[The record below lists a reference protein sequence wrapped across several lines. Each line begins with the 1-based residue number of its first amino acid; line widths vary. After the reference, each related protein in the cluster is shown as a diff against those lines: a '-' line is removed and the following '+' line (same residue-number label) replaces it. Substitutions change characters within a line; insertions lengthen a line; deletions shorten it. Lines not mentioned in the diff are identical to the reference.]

1 MARVVVIGAGPA
13 GIAAAEV
20 LSRASVEVA
29 VIDEAPRAGGQYHRA
44 PAPGLAL
51 DMRRLLGTGYAAYET
66 FHNDAASVCSRVDYR
81 PGTLAWGVHGGAVHL
96 ASRGAA
102 KALGYDALVLATGA
116 TDRIM
121 PVPGWTLPG
130 VFTLGGAQA
139 LLKDQ
144 GCLIGRR
151 VVVCGS
157 SPLLYLAAVQY
168 LRAGGEIAAVIDTTR
183 FADKLRALPDMLAA
197 PRVLRDGLH
206 HMAALKRRGVRIIHG
221 ATIDAFEGEERVGA
235 VVCTPPNRMPLR
247 IACDAVA
254 YGHGLRPETQL
265 AELAGCALRFDAAQR
280 THVPETDLDGRA
292 GQGVYVAG
300 DGGTIGG
307 GQAAAVSG
315 RLAAAAALSD
325 LGATTNDVDLEAGR
339 RMLQRLRRFQRG
351 LATAFRWPGERAGQ
365 LDDAVILCRCENVTM
380 GEVRAAI
387 ALEDGAAE
395 VNRIKAATRCG
406 MGRCQGRFC
415 GPGLAEVAAIS
426 AQHPGSERD
435 RLRVQAPIKPLPI
448 ALAEDVVP

>member
-13 GIAAAEV
+13 GIAAADM

-29 VIDEAPRAGGQYHRA
+29 VIDEAPRPGGQYHRS
-44 PAPGLAL
+44 PAPGLGL
-51 DMRRLLGTGYAAYET
+51 DMRRLLGAGYAVYEA
-66 FHNDAASVCSRVDYR
+66 FHRAAAAVCARVDYR
-81 PGTLAWGVHGGAVHL
+81 PDTLAWGVHGGAVHL
-96 ASRGAA
+96 ASHGTAQ
-102 KALGYDALVLATGA
+102 ALGYDALLLATGA
-116 TDRIM
+116 TDRVM

-151 VVVCGS
+151 VVFCGS
-157 SPLLYLAAVQY
+157 SPLLFLAAVQY
-168 LRAGGEIAAVIDTTR
+168 LRAGGEVAAVIDTTR
-183 FADKLRALPDMLAA
+183 FADKLRAVPEMLAA
-197 PRVLRDGLH
+197 PTILGAGLRS
-206 HMAALKRRGVRIIHG
+206 MAVLKRQGVMIVHG
-221 ATIDAFEGEERVGA
+221 ARIDSFQGEGRLAA
-235 VVCTPPNRMPLR
+235 VVCTLPDGAPFR
-247 IACDAVA
+247 IACDAAA

-265 AELAGCALRFDAAQR
+265 AELAGCTLRFDPVQR

-292 GQGVYVAG
+292 GQRTYIAG

-307 GQAAAVSG
+307 GQAASLSG
-315 RLAAAAALSD
+315 RLAAAAALAD
-325 LGATTNDVDLEAGR
+325 LGLPFADVDIAAGR
-339 RMLQRLRRFQRG
+339 RTLQRLRRFQRG
-351 LATAFRWPGERAGQ
+351 LAKAFRWPGEQAGW
-365 LDDAVILCRCENVTM
+365 LDDAVTLCRCENITV

-387 ALEDGAAE
+387 ALQDGTAE

-415 GPGLAEVAAIS
+415 GAGLAEVAAAS
-426 AQHPGSERD
+426 TGQSGDQRE

-448 ALAEDVVP
+448 SLAEHVAP